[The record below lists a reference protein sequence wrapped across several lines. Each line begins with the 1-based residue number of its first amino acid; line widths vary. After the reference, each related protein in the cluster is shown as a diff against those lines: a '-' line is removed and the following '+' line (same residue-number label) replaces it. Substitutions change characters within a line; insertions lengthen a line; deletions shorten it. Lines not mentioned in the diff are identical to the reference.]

1 MFKAVFPAVG
11 AGATGIPPAVG
22 NTINGI
28 PPEYQKNNLS

>member
-1 MFKAVFPAVG
+1 MFKALFRVVG

-28 PPEYQKNNLS
+28 PPEYKKNN